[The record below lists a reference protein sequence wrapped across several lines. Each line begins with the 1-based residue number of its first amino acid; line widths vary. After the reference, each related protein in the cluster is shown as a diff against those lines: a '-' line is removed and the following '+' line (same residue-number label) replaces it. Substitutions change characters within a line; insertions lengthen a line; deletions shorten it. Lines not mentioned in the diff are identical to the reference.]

1 MCPQCHEHFKNPRIL
16 PCAHVMCRDCVVS
29 LLQQLRTACC
39 PRCNCCILDP
49 CRDDNRRAEDI
60 ADDLSEDK
68 STKVLVDCATFL
80 QQSHPCVC
88 EKQPALWVCL
98 HCGDPMCSACVQA
111 HRKFSVTSSHEVEE
125 LSALSPSTM
134 ALRRHPSIYKP
145 QDETLDM
152 YCRDH
157 KVALTSRAVVRE
169 HRKCAGVIT
178 LEDECREINQT
189 VSDLTASLC
198 TSKQAVQDALLR
210 LELHDKDEERK
221 ILDSLGEGEAA
232 CDQLEKAVA
241 DCRRQFKERASKA
254 KEELK
259 KAVSERRM
267 LLQEKQCRLA
277 SHVQLTQ
284 RVQGMGVC
292 EEKVQMRQALE
303 AQVDCSLRTCEV
315 PQDLK
320 GSNSPLI
327 TVNSDILHFIKTA
340 IGIVDYVIPPSLSEN
355 WEEVVNFIKNTP
367 SVSCISL

>member
-1 MCPQCHEHFKNPRIL
+1 MLSSGWSCTT
-16 PCAHVMCRDCVVS
+16 
-29 LLQQLRTACC
+29 RTRNARSWI
-39 PRCNCCILDP
+39 PWARG
-49 CRDDNRRAEDI
+49 RR
-60 ADDLSEDK
+60 
-68 STKVLVDCATFL
+68 
-80 QQSHPCVC
+80 P
-88 EKQPALWVCL
+88 
-98 HCGDPMCSACVQA
+98 
-111 HRKFSVTSSHEVEE
+111 
-125 LSALSPSTM
+125 
-134 ALRRHPSIYKP
+134 
-145 QDETLDM
+145 
-152 YCRDH
+152 
-157 KVALTSRAVVRE
+157 
-169 HRKCAGVIT
+169 
-178 LEDECREINQT
+178 
-189 VSDLTASLC
+189 
-198 TSKQAVQDALLR
+198 
-210 LELHDKDEERK
+210 
-221 ILDSLGEGEAA
+221 

-267 LLQEKQCRLA
+267 LLQEKQGRLA

-327 TVNSDILHFIKTA
+327 VVNSDILHFIKTA

-367 SVSCISL
+367 SKFVKTRSCFLQNWSHHHFNPPESPSSEVLSELDTPQSLVSKVS